1 METPAGED
9 SKQRFKE
16 MRAGNGEGCI
26 EGDSLSGTTDVWR
39 VGLEGQNEVSDQEIS
54 AETEDGAGGF
64 GVLAYRIAGCRTV
77 AVQTGNGGRRD
88 YGCGEGRYR
97 PDRLGNRGLL

>member
-16 MRAGNGEGCI
+16 MRVGNGEGCI

-54 AETEDGAGGF
+54 GLQDCWLPDCGGA
-64 GVLAYRIAGCRTV
+64 
-77 AVQTGNGGRRD
+77 
-88 YGCGEGRYR
+88 
-97 PDRLGNRGLL
+97 DRKWRKERLRMR